1 MCCFI
6 EMIIQIKLQ
15 KLCLFIKMGI
25 FANRYTVHNNGVFL
39 LTSKINTLF

>member
-15 KLCLFIKMGI
+15 KLCPFIKKVYLQ
-25 FANRYTVHNNGVFL
+25 YTVHNNGVFL
-39 LTSKINTLF
+39 LTYKINTLF